1 MSDLK
6 KNHADAAIK
15 GAALGVL
22 TYAGTKFSL
31 SPELIALLVPVAATA
46 LSVVSTK
53 IGDKNTAL
61 LLKVA
66 TQAIGAREIKAK
78 RQPISFFINRK
89 NSNGTKRV
97 TYMPN

>member
-22 TYAGTKFSL
+22 TYVGTQFNL
-31 SPELIALLVPVAATA
+31 SAELIALLVPVVATA

-53 IGDKNTAL
+53 IGDKTPL
-61 LLKVA
+61 
-66 TQAIGAREIKAK
+66 
-78 RQPISFFINRK
+78 
-89 NSNGTKRV
+89 
-97 TYMPN
+97 YC

>member
-22 TYAGTKFSL
+22 TYAGTQFNL
-31 SPELIALLVPVAATA
+31 SPELIALLVPVVATA

-66 TQAIGAREIKAK
+66 TQAIDFAPVKKTAAPAKKAPAK
-78 RQPISFFINRK
+78 K
-89 NSNGTKRV
+89 TTAAKKK
-97 TYMPN
+97 

>member
-66 TQAIGAREIKAK
+66 TQAIDFAPVKKDVAPAKKAPAK
-78 RQPISFFINRK
+78 K
-89 NSNGTKRV
+89 TTAAKKK
-97 TYMPN
+97 

>member
-22 TYAGTKFSL
+22 TYAGTKFNL

-46 LSVVSTK
+46 LSVISTK

-61 LLKVA
+61 LLKIA
-66 TQAIGAREIKAK
+66 TQAIDFTPTKTAVAPEKKAPVK
-78 RQPISFFINRK
+78 K
-89 NSNGTKRV
+89 TAAAKKK
-97 TYMPN
+97 